1 MRNLTT
7 AFSVLLPS
15 SVAVAQQGASEVP
28 IEPTA
33 GGGAVVVFGLIVV
46 AMIVG
51 FLIFMAKKVKKDKES
66 AATGGK

>member
-1 MRNLTT
+1 M
-7 AFSVLLPS
+7 
-15 SVAVAQQGASEVP
+15 AVAQQGASEVP